1 MKRRMEEP
9 RQTNISQRW
18 SEAPLQTWIARYNF
32 CFAGDMEY
40 EAKSVIAG
48 GTGTPPR
55 ETRLSRP
62 ERLVSFHEVSEKTS
76 RSMRIA
82 TIYQQH
88 ENRLQSVRPENGI
101 VWLCACLLTELRES
115 SRITMNISGH
125 HSPDKAGKFSG
136 YCRHRNVSFLP
147 VPY

>member
-48 GTGTPPR
+48 GTGTSPR

-62 ERLVSFHEVSEKTS
+62 ERLVSFHEMAKETG
-76 RSMRIA
+76 RSMCIA
-82 TIYQQH
+82 TIYQH
-88 ENRLQSVRPENGI
+88 IKGMKIVYSLFVPKPESFG
-101 VWLCACLLTELRES
+101 CARAC
-115 SRITMNISGH
+115 
-125 HSPDKAGKFSG
+125 
-136 YCRHRNVSFLP
+136 
-147 VPY
+147 